1 MNHDLFRKE
10 SLDANKTKV
19 LGPVALYCPPFRWLI
34 VAMVCALTIALV
46 GFCSLGSYTKRETAK
61 GVLTPETGIMTIT
74 AMTAGTVT
82 ALPVREGRGIKKGER
97 IATVS
102 SEISTARYGQTREAI
117 ARQLE
122 IQSQG
127 VTQQLTNL
135 EQRNVEALK
144 SLQERSSLLA
154 QQTTELDTIYR
165 QRQRQIALSQ
175 KQVDKMTAMRA
186 EGYASNTQVEQ
197 QESELLDAKVRLQD
211 VARQRIEI
219 RQQHAQTRQ
228 QLREQP
234 LTYFQQ
240 KNDLQ
245 QKLSDITQSMMENE
259 SRRSVDLRAPEQGT
273 VSAVLVKPG
282 QIVSVGQTIA
292 MLLPDNAHLQAR
304 ILLSSRAIGF
314 IQSGQRVV
322 LRYESF
328 PWQKFG
334 QHSGA
339 VSEISTS
346 PLSPQEIAGIT
357 GNTQIQEPLYQ
368 VKVTL
373 DSQSVQA
380 YGKQFAL
387 RPGSALDAD
396 FIVDKRRIYEWV
408 LEPLNALGKMTSL

>member
-135 EQRNVEALK
+135 EQRNVETLK

-282 QIVSVGQTIA
+282 QIVSAGQTIA

-346 PLSPQEIAGIT
+346 PLSPQEVASLT

>member
-135 EQRNVEALK
+135 EQRNVETLK

-273 VSAVLVKPG
+273 VSVVLVKPG
-282 QIVSVGQTIA
+282 QIVSAGQTIA

-346 PLSPQEIAGIT
+346 PLSPQEVASLT

>member
-135 EQRNVEALK
+135 EQRNVETLK

-259 SRRSVDLRAPEQGT
+259 SRRSVDLRAPEQGM

-282 QIVSVGQTIA
+282 QIVSAGQTIA

-346 PLSPQEIAGIT
+346 PLSPQEVASLT

>member
-282 QIVSVGQTIA
+282 QIVSAGQTIA

-314 IQSGQRVV
+314 IQTGQRVV

-346 PLSPQEIAGIT
+346 PLSPQEVASLT

>member
-135 EQRNVEALK
+135 EQRNVETLK

-282 QIVSVGQTIA
+282 QIVSAGQTIA

-304 ILLSSRAIGF
+304 LLLSSRAIGF

-346 PLSPQEIAGIT
+346 PLSPQEVASLT